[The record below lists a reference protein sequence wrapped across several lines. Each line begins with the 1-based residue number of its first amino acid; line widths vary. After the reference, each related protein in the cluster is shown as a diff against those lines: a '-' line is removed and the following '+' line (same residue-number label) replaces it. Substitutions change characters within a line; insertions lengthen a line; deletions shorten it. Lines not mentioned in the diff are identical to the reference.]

1 MNPAECA
8 SNKKLNSMA
17 MLQQLVAILIVVMT
31 METLQTT
38 TSALEEHKLKILHNG
53 AGSLTVKVDEGWAR
67 NHQPYDGRGTVTVN
81 GAKGDAGVCV
91 AGVNPLDRQR
101 DWTTS
106 CTFTAVPNVDRS
118 FNAMLTI
125 GRSNE
130 EAFDAETFHYIGLHC
145 YLDKDGSPQG
155 WIHTQE
161 STEPVPT
168 MTFESGVKAAYNGKD
183 SFTFRFSAAKQNPL
197 SPQVLTV
204 IFSNGSA
211 ESRCVLD
218 AKTIRPS
225 PYRPW
230 FVAYGTP
237 NLFYCG
243 PPQWTIHSVDY
254 DADPHVPEP
263 TTFADAPSIVPT
275 PKEIRWSEPIIVV
288 SRLMTR

>member
-1 MNPAECA
+1 MTTLQ
-8 SNKKLNSMA
+8 KLVVS
-17 MLQQLVAILIVVMT
+17 LFVVMT
-31 METLQTT
+31 MEPLHANST
-38 TSALEEHKLKILHNG
+38 AFGENKLKILHNG
-53 AGSLTVKVDEGWAR
+53 AGSLTVKLNAEWAR
-67 NHQPYDGRGTVTVN
+67 NHQPYDGRGRVTATGV
-81 GAKGDAGVCV
+81 KGDAGVCV
-91 AGVNPLDRQR
+91 AGVNPLDRQK
-101 DWTTS
+101 DWASS
-106 CTFTAVPNVDRS
+106 CTFTATPNVDRS

-130 EAFDAETFHYIGLHC
+130 AAFDAETFHYIGLHC
-145 YLDKDGSPQG
+145 YLDKNGYPQG

-168 MTFESGVKAAYNGKD
+168 MTFEPDVKAAYNGKD
-183 SFTFRFSAAKQNPL
+183 SFTFQFSAAKQNPV
-197 SPQVLTV
+197 SPQILTV

-243 PPQWTIHSVDY
+243 PPTWTIHSVDY
-254 DADPHVPEP
+254 DTPLHVPRANNIRRCP
-263 TTFADAPSIVPT
+263 RHCPGAQGDSLDTTGIL
-275 PKEIRWSEPIIVV
+275 V
-288 SRLMTR
+288 SA